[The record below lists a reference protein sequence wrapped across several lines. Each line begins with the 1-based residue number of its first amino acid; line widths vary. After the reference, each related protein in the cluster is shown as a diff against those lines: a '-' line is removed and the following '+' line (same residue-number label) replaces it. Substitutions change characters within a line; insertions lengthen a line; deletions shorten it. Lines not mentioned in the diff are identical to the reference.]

1 MKLSGRGAVL
11 WLLIA
16 GTGAMLGILTAASGL
31 LPMERDRAVEIP
43 LPHLV
48 PRNPEGVALR
58 FAMVDDVIHEQFL
71 RHGKAYYEDRNRRMR
86 ERLERTDLKEEERF
100 AAMDDLG
107 AGLDLTGKHDEA
119 IALMRQKLAMQGNEG
134 TERDRYTSYAN
145 LGTFLIHGSAK
156 AAIAG
161 NESARRQME
170 EGLRFIHRSI
180 EANPGA
186 HFGREH
192 WQAITAEHL
201 LSALKDPRLLLRY
214 DLAGNR
220 LSDPVA
226 MTGPLAI
233 PARRYA
239 GKKANGVAGYLQ
251 HVRSSPET
259 PVHGRVLQMLR
270 EPIAR
275 VGAEGTWTTDVSTSL
290 QEPAQFDE
298 PVLGIVGMWRLGGGA
313 NPHFA
318 LALGGIMERVDR
330 PALAWACYARAAEL
344 ADRFWPDET
353 IQIGLRV
360 HCENR
365 QRYLAGRLGKSHDL
379 LYHEYSE
386 RLAEGKRRTQ
396 AYEEEEVRRLAA
408 GTFEDDL
415 PFKLELAAQTSMQRE
430 DTALDTISIPL
441 GQLSPLN
448 PARLIHLL
456 PAALFGAGAMIFL
469 ASFVR
474 DRRPARVAARA

>member
-1 MKLSGRGAVL
+1 
-11 WLLIA
+11 
-16 GTGAMLGILTAASGL
+16 MLGIITAASGV
-31 LPMERDRAVEIP
+31 LPMTQGRDLQIP

-48 PRNPEGVALR
+48 PREPGGVAFR
-58 FAMVDDVIHEQFL
+58 FAMVDDVIHEQYL
-71 RHGKAYYEDRNRRMR
+71 RHGKSFYEDRNRRMQ
-86 ERLERTDLKEEERF
+86 ERLEKTDLKEVERF

-107 AGLDLTGKHDEA
+107 VGLDLVGKHDEA
-119 IALMRQKLAMQGNEG
+119 IALMRQKLDLQGTEG
-134 TERDRYTSYAN
+134 TERERYTTYAN
-145 LGTFLIHGSAK
+145 LGTFLIHGSMK

-161 NESARRQME
+161 DEAARKQLE
-170 EGLRFIHRSI
+170 EGLRYIYRSI
-180 EANPGA
+180 DANPGA
-186 HFGREH
+186 HFGRER
-192 WQAITAEHL
+192 WQAITAELL
-201 LSALKDPRLLLRY
+201 LSAMKDPRLLLRY
-214 DLAGNR
+214 DLVGNR
-220 LSDPVA
+220 LGEPVA
-226 MTGPLAI
+226 VTGPLAL

-239 GKKANGVAGYLQ
+239 GRSATAVAGYLK
-251 HVRSSPET
+251 HARISSEE
-259 PVHGRVLQMLR
+259 PVHGRLLQMLR

-275 VGAEGTWTTDVSTSL
+275 LGVEGTWTTDVSTSL
-290 QEPAQFDE
+290 QEQPQFDE
-298 PVLGIVGMWRLGGGA
+298 PVLGIIGMWRLGGGA

-318 LALGGIMERVDR
+318 LALAGIMERVDR

-379 LYHEYSE
+379 LYHEFSE

-396 AYEEEEVRRLAA
+396 AYEEEEPKRIAA
-408 GTFEDDL
+408 GTFQEDL
-415 PFKLELAAQTSMQRE
+415 PFKMELASQASMQRGA
-430 DTALDTISIPL
+430 TAADTISIPL
-441 GQLSPLN
+441 EQLSPLT

-456 PAALFGAGAMIFL
+456 PAAMFGAGTMVFL

>member
-1 MKLSGRGAVL
+1 MKLSWRATLL

-16 GTGAMLGILTAASGL
+16 GTGAMLGIITAASGL
-31 LPMERDRAVEIP
+31 LPTTQGRQVELP

-48 PRNPEGVALR
+48 PREWDGVALR
-58 FAMVDDVIHEQFL
+58 FAMVDDVIHEQHL
-71 RHGKAYYEDRNRRMR
+71 RHGKAFYENRNRRMR
-86 ERLERTDLKEEERF
+86 ERLEKADLKEEERF

-107 AGLDLTGKHDEA
+107 VGLDLVGEHDEA
-119 IALMRQKLAMQGNEG
+119 IALMRQKLELQGNEG
-134 TERDRYTSYAN
+134 TESERYTTYAN
-145 LGTFLIHGSAK
+145 LGTFLIHGSMK

-161 NESARRQME
+161 DAAAHDQLE
-170 EGLRFIHRSI
+170 EGLRFIYRSI
-180 EANPGA
+180 EANPGT
-186 HFGREH
+186 HFGRER
-192 WQAITAEHL
+192 WQAITAEL
-201 LSALKDPRLLLRY
+201 LLAAMKDPRLLLRY
-214 DLAGNR
+214 DLVGNR
-220 LSDPVA
+220 LADPVVV
-226 MTGPLAI
+226 TGPLAI
-233 PARRYA
+233 PARSYA
-239 GKKANGVAGYLQ
+239 GRSATGVAGYLK
-251 HVRSSPET
+251 HVRSSTEEQP
-259 PVHGRVLQMLR
+259 HGRLLR
-270 EPIAR
+270 ILRDPIAR
-275 VGAEGTWTTDVSTSL
+275 VGAEGAWTTDVSTSL
-290 QEPAQFDE
+290 QEPPPFDE

-318 LALGGIMERVDR
+318 LALAGIMERVDR

-353 IQIGLRV
+353 IQVGLRV

-386 RLAEGKRRTQ
+386 RLADGQRRTQ
-396 AYEEEEVRRLAA
+396 AYEEEEAKRIAA
-408 GTFEDDL
+408 GTFPEDL
-415 PFKLELAAQTSMQRE
+415 PFRMELASQASAQRG
-430 DTALDTISIPL
+430 AAAADTISIPL
-441 GQLSPLN
+441 EQLSPLT